1 MALLN
6 PAVTLPSSS
15 RDALEQWDE
24 RYIGASQL
32 VVPETWVSQ
41 LGDETSVA
49 SLETKYPMTMLAIK
63 YIEAISAD
71 PNFESAG
78 EKHVDL
84 TVAEYKAG
92 IAYRL
97 LDLIT
102 NVYSAREWLSSAE
115 RFAQAESMFKLKLI
129 SADLEA
135 NTELCGWDDL
145 ALFHAAHLAN
155 PKGDA
160 SVTFSNL
167 QSTPKDCA
175 DLANIEAELTL
186 MAQVKDVNGDRGFVS
201 GDVIGVPPEKFRK
214 MTNLL
219 KQDFVATSAG
229 TATMR
234 NPYNDGSLT
243 VIQMSQTT
251 DANDWFIFDTKLIAK
266 GVPPW
271 IVAKLSIPAPGF
283 DALSLRRHDETS
295 EMFRRTG
302 KIGVDS
308 RVFYGRKF
316 LFPHGVRKILGA

>member
-6 PAVTLPSSS
+6 PAVTLPSGS

-32 VVPETWVSQ
+32 VTPETWVSQ
-41 LGDETSVA
+41 LGDETEVA

-63 YIEAISAD
+63 YIEAISDD
-71 PNFESAG
+71 PNFDSSG
-78 EKHVDL
+78 EKFVDL
-84 TVAEYKAG
+84 VVAQYKAG
-92 IAYRL
+92 ISETL
-97 LDLIT
+97 LNLIT
-102 NVYSAREWLSSAE
+102 NVFKARDWFASAE
-115 RFAQAESMFKLKLI
+115 RFAQAEAIFKLKLI

-135 NTELCGWDDL
+135 NTETCGWDDL
-145 ALFHAAHLAN
+145 ALFHDSHLAN
-155 PKGDA
+155 PKGDT
-160 SVTFSNL
+160 SITFDNL

-201 GDVIGVPPEKFRK
+201 GNVLGVPPEKFRK

-219 KQDFVATSAG
+219 KQDFVPTAAG

-234 NPYNDGSLT
+234 NPYNDASLT
-243 VIQMSQTT
+243 VVQMSQLT
-251 DANDWFIFDTKLIAK
+251 DANDWFIFDTNLIAK

-271 IVAKLSIPAPGF
+271 IVAKLNIPAPGF

-295 EMFRRTG
+295 EMFRTTG

-308 RVFYGRKF
+308 RIFYGRKF
-316 LFPHGVRKILGA
+316 LFPHAVRKVLGA